1 MQSIELKVGQSS
13 IKIDQMGVTI
23 KGMMISIEAQ
33 VQAEVKA
40 VMTQVT
46 GSAMLTEKGGIVMIN

>member
-1 MQSIELKVGQSS
+1 
-13 IKIDQMGVTI
+13 MGVTI

>member
-1 MQSIELKVGQSS
+1 VGQSS

-33 VQAEVKA
+33 VQCQVKA
-40 VMTQVT
+40 VMTQVS
-46 GSAMLTEKGGIVMIN
+46 GDAMTTVKGAIVMIN